1 MAKINMPDGQSF
13 ELEDEMAA
21 TDDSLRAALKVAYPD
36 AANATF
42 ERSGGKDGKPLVVKV
57 VKKAGTK
64 GLGMSADE
72 FNKLF
77 DPGTPVRYHS
87 IIGQSYDLLT
97 KTRSSAWEINGEVM
111 VQIEGFFGAVA
122 MEAISI
128 DPKLEA
134 YCRLG
139 RSVESHPLD
148 CLCRACQA
156 FIAAGLELRDARAAE
171 AA

>member
-1 MAKINMPDGQSF
+1 M
-13 ELEDEMAA
+13 
-21 TDDSLRAALKVAYPD
+21 
-36 AANATF
+36 
-42 ERSGGKDGKPLVVKV
+42 
-57 VKKAGTK
+57 
-64 GLGMSADE
+64 
-72 FNKLF
+72 
-77 DPGTPVRYHS
+77 
-87 IIGQSYDLLT
+87 LT
-97 KTRSSAWEINGEVM
+97 KTRGRAWETGGQVL
-111 VQIEGFFGAVA
+111 VQVEGKAGAVA